1 MMVWNPGRDHPMNH
15 RTLAAGV
22 SGVVLAILV
31 AGCAGPG
38 TGSLASRPAAADLVR
53 ASGLAGTWHGEFG
66 WVGASIYTDEA
77 LIALRIEDDGTFT
90 ANVTRNG
97 VTNNLAKA
105 TTWSGTVLTDGNRV
119 TLRNSNG
126 PWGWVTLVRS
136 GNGNVLYGVA
146 HDPTTGANVRLKFER
161 DGSRT

>member
-1 MMVWNPGRDHPMNH
+1 MNH

-22 SGVVLAILV
+22 SGVALVILV
-31 AGCAGPG
+31 AGCAGPC
-38 TGSLASRPAAADLVR
+38 TGSLVARPVAADLAR
-53 ASGLAGTWHGEFG
+53 ASGLAGTWHGDFG
-66 WVGASIYTDEA
+66 WVGAYFYTDEA
-77 LIALRIEDDGTFT
+77 SIALRIEDDGTFT
-90 ANVTRNG
+90 ANVTRRG
-97 VTNNLAKA
+97 PTNNLAKA
-105 TTWSGTVLTDGNRV
+105 TTWSGTVLTNGDRV

-146 HDPTTGANVRLKFER
+146 HDPTTGANVMLKFER